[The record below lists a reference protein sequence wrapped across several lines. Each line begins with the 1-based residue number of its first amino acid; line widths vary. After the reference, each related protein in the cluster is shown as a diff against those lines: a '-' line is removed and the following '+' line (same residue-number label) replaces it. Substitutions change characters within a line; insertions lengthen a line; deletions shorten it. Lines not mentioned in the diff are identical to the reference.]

1 MRTESTNIINFE
13 QFKPTDP
20 IAPYLGGKRLLAKT
34 IVPIIEK
41 IPHNIYAEPF
51 MGMGGVFFRR
61 TKKPKCEAINDI
73 NSEIVNMFRM
83 VERFPNYL
91 ADMLKFKIC
100 SRAEFKRMLATPP
113 LLLTELERAVR
124 YLYIQKNAF
133 GGKVRGQA
141 FGVSVER
148 AGRFNVERLIPQ
160 IQELHRRLT
169 GVYCE
174 CLPYQEFITRYD
186 RPDTLFYLDPPY
198 WNCEND
204 YGKGIFGKA
213 DFDELAKLLKEI
225 KARITRLY
233 RWSKAETEKPQT
245 QQSSLAALWE
255 AQQQLNAPR
264 TRTGKIRALQE
275 SAALFSFL
283 QANGIQSMQ
292 QLHEKIAD
300 MNSRYYDLRGKIVKA
315 ERQIATLTERGEMW
329 EQYNQYKSI
338 HKQLAKVKPEKREQF
353 EQRHSRELILYD
365 AAARYLKE
373 LKDSGEGITPKA
385 WQREIDQLTAGK
397 QTDTLAMKS
406 MREDLKAVERLRKTA
421 EQLSRQERDKSHDRG
436 PER

>member
-13 QFKPTDP
+13 QVKPTEP

-34 IVPIIEK
+34 IVPIIEQ

-83 VERFPNYL
+83 VERFPDYL

-133 GGKVRGQA
+133 GGNTQHQA
-141 FGVSVER
+141 FGVDV
-148 AGRFNVERLIPQ
+148 GRSGRLISEKLIPQ
-160 IQELHRRLT
+160 IQELHQRLA
-169 GVYCE
+169 GVYIE

-213 DFDELAKLLKEI
+213 DFDELTKLLKGIKGKFIMSINDVPEI
-225 KARITRLY
+225 RRIFRAFYIMEVQTRY
-233 RWSKAETEKPQT
+233 T
-245 QQSSLAALWE
+245 
-255 AQQQLNAPR
+255 
-264 TRTGKIRALQE
+264 
-275 SAALFSFL
+275 
-283 QANGIQSMQ
+283 
-292 QLHEKIAD
+292 
-300 MNSRYYDLRGKIVKA
+300 
-315 ERQIATLTERGEMW
+315 IATKETG
-329 EQYNQYKSI
+329 QS
-338 HKQLAKVKPEKREQF
+338 KQA
-353 EQRHSRELILYD
+353 
-365 AAARYLKE
+365 KE
-373 LKDSGEGITPKA
+373 LLIGN
-385 WQREIDQLTAGK
+385 IDF
-397 QTDTLAMKS
+397 DTL
-406 MREDLKAVERLRKTA
+406 
-421 EQLSRQERDKSHDRG
+421 
-436 PER
+436 